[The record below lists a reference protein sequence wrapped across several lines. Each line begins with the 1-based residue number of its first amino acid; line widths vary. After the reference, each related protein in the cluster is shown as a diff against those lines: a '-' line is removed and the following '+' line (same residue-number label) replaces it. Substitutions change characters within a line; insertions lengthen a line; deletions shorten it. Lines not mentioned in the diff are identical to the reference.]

1 MALIEIKTPT
11 AELLGSR
18 YRNAY
23 PPSRELSG
31 PLAQVLNYRRSLLN
45 ELPYLQ
51 SASPGLAVC
60 NPSIFLLI
68 GDMQSRSRSTTQ
80 QQSFELFRG
89 SSRLSRLCC
98 EVFPGQ
104 ADDVDFFWCR
114 LVRARC
120 LKSGGDDDAAEL
132 AGHVSGRG
140 LGLGG
145 VPGSAGAM
153 FADVGG
159 VVAGGGIPAG
169 RL

>member
-1 MALIEIKTPT
+1 MNPAYRPAHPPTVALTCAGT
-11 AELLGSR
+11 TSR
-18 YRNAY
+18 HDGGTSGAHARLKALSRASRAR
-23 PPSRELSG
+23 PLASGTRWPSGAATRYVTDSG
-31 PLAQVLNYRRSLLN
+31 PGWLAAIGAARR
-45 ELPYLQ
+45 
-51 SASPGLAVC
+51 V
-60 NPSIFLLI
+60 
-68 GDMQSRSRSTTQ
+68 T
-80 QQSFELFRG
+80 
-89 SSRLSRLCC
+89 RLSRLCC

-114 LVRARC
+114 LARARC

-153 FADVGG
+153 FAGVGG

-169 RL
+169 RLWSKPQGR